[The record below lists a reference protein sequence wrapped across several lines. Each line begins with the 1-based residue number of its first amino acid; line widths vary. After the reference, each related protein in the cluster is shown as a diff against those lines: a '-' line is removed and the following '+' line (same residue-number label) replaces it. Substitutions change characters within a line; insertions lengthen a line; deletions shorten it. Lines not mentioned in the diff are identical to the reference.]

1 MKQGVGVL
9 VAYQD
14 RLEELVRVGCVSL
27 SWQYFLFWM
36 RQTGCWI
43 RGLRTRSENIEMKG
57 FRESNTKTVG
67 IELRC
72 GQGHVVS
79 WGGADHGQAG
89 AELQGRAEEAGGGG
103 L

>member
-1 MKQGVGVL
+1 
-9 VAYQD
+9 
-14 RLEELVRVGCVSL
+14 
-27 SWQYFLFWM
+27 
-36 RQTGCWI
+36 
-43 RGLRTRSENIEMKG
+43 MKG

>member
-27 SWQYFLFWM
+27 AWQYFLFWM

-57 FRESNTKTVG
+57 FREAFQSKKQRNLG
-67 IELRC
+67 IRHL
-72 GQGHVVS
+72 
-79 WGGADHGQAG
+79 
-89 AELQGRAEEAGGGG
+89 GGGG
-103 L
+103 GSSKNQKSPKFQLGKVQN